1 MIITESNVRSM
12 VRLLGETAVLAGGH
26 AEKNVIWWMGLVLL
40 SMLMLGSGHWVVRLS
55 QTRLRSLLAS

>member
-26 AEKNVIWWMGLVLL
+26 AEKNVI
-40 SMLMLGSGHWVVRLS
+40 
-55 QTRLRSLLAS
+55 